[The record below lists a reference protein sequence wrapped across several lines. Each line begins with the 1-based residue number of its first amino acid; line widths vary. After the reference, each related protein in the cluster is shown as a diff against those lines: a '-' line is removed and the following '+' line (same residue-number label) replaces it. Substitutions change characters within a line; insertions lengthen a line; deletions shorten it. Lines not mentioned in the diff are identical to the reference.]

1 MKLGLKGGISI
12 DADSVF
18 LRDILWCCGSICH
31 VVLILFRL
39 ALAILRLL
47 KYFFTFCRACN
58 RFFFLSR
65 KIWPAQVVYAIS
77 ILSFSKALLKGD
89 ISNFYKA
96 VLPILAVITP
106 AHNMILLPIH
116 IILERIIRDSVESKS
131 VLTAYYFFGWAIF
144 FQMVSSFSYN

>member
-1 MKLGLKGGISI
+1 MYII
-12 DADSVF
+12 
-18 LRDILWCCGSICH
+18 I
-31 VVLILFRL
+31 
-39 ALAILRLL
+39 
-47 KYFFTFCRACN
+47 FF
-58 RFFFLSR
+58 SR
-65 KIWPAQVVYAIS
+65 KVWPAQVVYAIS
-77 ILSFSKALLKGD
+77 ILSFSKALVKGD

-144 FQMVSSFSYN
+144 FQMVSSFLYN

>member
-1 MKLGLKGGISI
+1 MTFYLPPAFVLHSALPII
-12 DADSVF
+12 D
-18 LRDILWCCGSICH
+18 II
-31 VVLILFRL
+31 
-39 ALAILRLL
+39 
-47 KYFFTFCRACN
+47 
-58 RFFFLSR
+58 FFLSR

-77 ILSFSKALLKGD
+77 ILSFSKALVKGD

-144 FQMVSSFSYN
+144 FQMVSLFLYN